1 MLPLGDEKVPPMP
14 PLESAEVTEGKES
27 KIVPPNKLLIR
38 LPILLTQVKG
48 GYQTNTISF
57 VSL

>member
-1 MLPLGDEKVPPMP
+1 MKKYHPCYHW
-14 PLESAEVTEGKES
+14 ESAEVKEGKES

>member
-14 PLESAEVTEGKES
+14 PLECAEVKEGKES

-38 LPILLTQVKG
+38 LPILLAQVKG

-57 VSL
+57 VSS